1 MPFPIF
7 DSIMTLPETDKRRRR
22 RRDPAINFKMAR
34 ARLSSKHKIS
44 KLAVEYLN
52 QVAREITI
60 DLMRQQEVT
69 HKALEHD
76 PNATF
81 YTPDVLLTAL
91 TDPSTSYLRRR
102 VIAPSVMHPSFMT
115 RATVDLMKKKQKKSK
130 RPVKAQ
136 EEEQ

>member
-7 DSIMTLPETDKRRRR
+7 DSIMALPETDKRRR